1 MYMVLKQEKPER
13 DDSERNKN
21 FGSKGK
27 LLLRLHFN
35 IKNVHVL
42 SGYHC
47 KYSKHSKNFFDFEEE
62 KNLFLADACAKNT
75 SFFTCSL
82 SPLLPLH

>member
-27 LLLRLHFN
+27 LLHFN
-35 IKNVHVL
+35 IL
-42 SGYHC
+42 R
-47 KYSKHSKNFFDFEEE
+47 KY
-62 KNLFLADACAKNT
+62 C
-75 SFFTCSL
+75 
-82 SPLLPLH
+82 